1 MEDNAE
7 HQILG
12 IAKALLS
19 RIVNEAREYRCGSIQ
34 ITASN
39 MGVHLYSDFG
49 LEK

>member
-34 ITASN
+34 ITASIWECICI
-39 MGVHLYSDFG
+39 VILV
-49 LEK
+49 